1 MEYDLSKSFQENILL
16 EQKVV
21 SKLTDNQ
28 ELARIAG
35 YGDVTVQK
43 ADELSAAGKLIY
55 AAQSGGLKDLISTDP
70 LSKFRRDVAKAGD
83 QKLNRERYGVI
94 RQGRNLTGPI
104 EDLWTNWN
112 HDTSGEVELVIT
124 LVGMALVLTGVGAPV
139 GLALIGAGTAI
150 GITDAIK
157 YYEEG
162 DPYSGTMMMALQLI
176 PGGELMKGLAKYS
189 PKFASKLPQFQVV
202 LKKLADNK
210 VLTDV
215 EAKLYEEGSKV
226 FNYYLPDLAI
236 KMSKAS
242 IRLLK
247 MKLKKLPLGSL
258 LVFLIKTFQFVKGGL
273 FFLTKLI
280 SKLLRVSITIDQL
293 WTLLSTPESVRMKIR
308 DESSFG
314 QMLDSIY
321 GFSSDVTK
329 KGLWKVYQQLWNSDG
344 TPNIEGQEEMVDG
357 LADAVFDSMNVQ
369 YFEKLKSA
377 SFDDVDLSS
386 FDDTKI
392 NHWKKKRVEVLNT
405 PSLEL
410 ILSGNQ
416 TIQKGQKS
424 NVVKEIQQMLLYL
437 GYDLGEFGK
446 EKAGLDGDF
455 GETTKNAVIE
465 FQTDN
470 KTKNKSGVV
479 DKETLSLLKKEYEK

>member
-1 MEYDLSKSFQENILL
+1 MEYDLSKSPQENILL

-28 ELARIAG
+28 ELAKIAG

-43 ADELSAAGKLIY
+43 ADELAAAGKLIY

-70 LSKFRRDVAKAGD
+70 MSKFRRDVYNSGNVE
-83 QKLNRERYGVI
+83 LNKERYGVVK
-94 RQGRNLTGPI
+94 QGRNLTGPI
-104 EDLWTNWN
+104 EDLWTNWD
-112 HDTSGEVELVIT
+112 HDTSGNVELTIT
-124 LVGMALVLTGVGAPV
+124 LLGMGLVATGFGAPV

-176 PGGELMKGLAKYS
+176 PGGELIKGLAKYS

-258 LVFLIKTFQFVKGGL
+258 LVFFIKIFQKIKGGL
-273 FFLTKLI
+273 SFLTKLI
-280 SKLLRVSITIDQL
+280 VKLLRVSITIDQL

-314 QMLDSIY
+314 QMLDSFY
-321 GFSSDVTK
+321 GLSSDVQK

-344 TPNIEGQEEMVDG
+344 TPNIEGQQEIVVGLVDAALDSAQTFENLDFVSMV
-357 LADAVFDSMNVQ
+357 
-369 YFEKLKSA
+369 
-377 SFDDVDLSS
+377 DVDLSS

-392 NHWKKKRVEVLNT
+392 NHWKKKRVEVSDT
-405 PSLEL
+405 PSIES
-410 ILSGNQ
+410 ILSGKQ
-416 TIQKGQKS
+416 TIQKGEKS
-424 NVVKEIQQMLLYL
+424 NVVKEIQKMLSFL

-446 EKAGLDGDF
+446 EKVGWDGDF

-470 KTKNKSGVV
+470 KLKNKSGDV